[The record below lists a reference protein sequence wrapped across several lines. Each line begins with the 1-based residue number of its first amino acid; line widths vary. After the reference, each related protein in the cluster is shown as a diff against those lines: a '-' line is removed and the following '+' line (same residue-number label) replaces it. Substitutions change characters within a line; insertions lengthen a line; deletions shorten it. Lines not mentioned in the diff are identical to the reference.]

1 MFEIC
6 EITSTFVAFFRRSP
20 LTGGAEGEE
29 PIYRIGVLY
38 ASRIPIISFKTLI
51 AMKKSA
57 IVPAILMALFL
68 SCQEN
73 PVIPEDESRIFLTVQ
88 RGDKKVETSSV
99 DFSGEG
105 GTMEVGLTCKGDW
118 SVNAAPSSWLS
129 VTPEYGTDAA
139 TLMVKALVN
148 TDKDSRLGAVI
159 VTCGDKNVTLTVTQ
173 SGTWLT
179 LSADTLQFTSSGG
192 ADTLTLSSNVAWRVS
207 SMADWLSVTPASSK
221 GDGRVIITAADN
233 PSASS
238 RKGVV
243 TVTSD
248 GYSLPV
254 TILQEAR
261 YLHVATEP
269 IHFGNEG
276 GRHVVTVDDDGTFDV
291 RTDVDW
297 LTFEKEE
304 DSFVVIAADNA
315 TPSVRQATITVF
327 LADLSEG
334 TLEQSIIVTQESR
347 FLNVETRSLQFA
359 NAGGRSE
366 AVSVSTNGTFDVR
379 TDVDWLTFEKGE
391 DSFVVIAAD
400 NASLSTRQATVTV
413 FLADLVEGTL
423 ERTIS
428 VRQEARFL
436 SLGTS
441 SLEFESQGG
450 RSEAVTVSTNG
461 TFDVRTDLEWLT
473 FEKGEDSFVVI
484 AADNA
489 TLSVRQATV
498 TVFLADLNEGLL
510 ERTIFVLQLGSVFG
524 EENGYEWVNF
534 DLPSGTLWATCN
546 VGANSPEKYGFY
558 FAWGETEPK
567 SKYDWSTYKWC
578 NGSETTLTKYITYSS
593 YGTVDNKTVLDLADD
608 AARMNWGGN
617 WRMPTREEFQELSEN
632 CTWTWT
638 TQNGVNGYKVTS
650 QSNGSS
656 IFLPAAGYRGGTRLN
671 DAGTIGHFWSSSLD
685 AGELS
690 SAWLECFV
698 SGSYGVPVGYRY
710 YGRSVRPVCR
720 P

>member
-1 MFEIC
+1 M
-6 EITSTFVAFFRRSP
+6 
-20 LTGGAEGEE
+20 
-29 PIYRIGVLY
+29 
-38 ASRIPIISFKTLI
+38 
-51 AMKKSA
+51 
-57 IVPAILMALFL
+57 
-68 SCQEN
+68 
-73 PVIPEDESRIFLTVQ
+73 
-88 RGDKKVETSSV
+88 
-99 DFSGEG
+99 
-105 GTMEVGLTCKGDW
+105 
-118 SVNAAPSSWLS
+118 
-129 VTPEYGTDAA
+129 
-139 TLMVKALVN
+139 
-148 TDKDSRLGAVI
+148 
-159 VTCGDKNVTLTVTQ
+159 
-173 SGTWLT
+173 
-179 LSADTLQFTSSGG
+179 
-192 ADTLTLSSNVAWRVS
+192 
-207 SMADWLSVTPASSK
+207 
-221 GDGRVIITAADN
+221 
-233 PSASS
+233 
-238 RKGVV
+238 
-243 TVTSD
+243 
-248 GYSLPV
+248 
-254 TILQEAR
+254 
-261 YLHVATEP
+261 
-269 IHFGNEG
+269 
-276 GRHVVTVDDDGTFDV
+276 
-291 RTDVDW
+291 
-297 LTFEKEE
+297 
-304 DSFVVIAADNA
+304 
-315 TPSVRQATITVF
+315 
-327 LADLSEG
+327 
-334 TLEQSIIVTQESR
+334 
-347 FLNVETRSLQFA
+347 
-359 NAGGRSE
+359 
-366 AVSVSTNGTFDVR
+366 
-379 TDVDWLTFEKGE
+379 
-391 DSFVVIAAD
+391 
-400 NASLSTRQATVTV
+400 
-413 FLADLVEGTL
+413 
-423 ERTIS
+423 
-428 VRQEARFL
+428 
-436 SLGTS
+436 
-441 SLEFESQGG
+441 
-450 RSEAVTVSTNG
+450 
-461 TFDVRTDLEWLT
+461 EWLT

>member
-1 MFEIC
+1 
-6 EITSTFVAFFRRSP
+6 
-20 LTGGAEGEE
+20 
-29 PIYRIGVLY
+29 
-38 ASRIPIISFKTLI
+38 
-51 AMKKSA
+51 MKKSA

-461 TFDVRTDLEWLT
+461 TFDVRTDVEWLT